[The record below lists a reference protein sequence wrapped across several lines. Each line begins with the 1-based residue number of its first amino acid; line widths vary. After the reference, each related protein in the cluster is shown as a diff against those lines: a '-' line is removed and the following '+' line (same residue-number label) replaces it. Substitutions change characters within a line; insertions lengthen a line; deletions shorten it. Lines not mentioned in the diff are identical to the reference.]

1 MNVNTVNTNKKN
13 SITLFLIWPFFAL
26 WFALRNYRSIWAKD
40 IIWFFVI
47 FHGLTLTVHNVG
59 EESNDAN
66 RYRNK
71 FTDMAAQEISLE
83 NITSLFYDVE
93 SQQLDIVEP
102 LLIFAV
108 SRLTDNY
115 HILFGVFGLFFGFFY
130 SRNIWFLLDR
140 GGSVLKKGNLP
151 VILTFA
157 FIIGYWQ
164 ISGFR
169 FWTAAHVF
177 VYGMLQYLID
187 GNKKKIGFIFL
198 AAFIHF
204 SFIAP
209 VAIAAIYVALGN
221 RTKPYFILFAITF
234 FITELNVTQVGE
246 ILSANLPEVFL
257 PRVASYTSEA
267 YIEKLSDTS
276 TNLNWYVKIYNEALK
291 WSVVS
296 FLVFIYFSMQKFMSK
311 YKGLDSLFCFTLL
324 FYSFANLFSQVP
336 SGGRFLNITNMFGI
350 ACIFFLLQFASRG
363 KGLRRLVT
371 LATPALVLFCIVSI
385 RVGLDTMGF
394 FSVFGNP
401 ILSLLIDVD
410 ITLIELVKSFFGVKS
425 A

>member
-177 VYGMLQYLID
+177 IYGMLHYLVE
-187 GNKKKIGFIFL
+187 GNKKKIGFVLL
-198 AAFIHF
+198 AALIHF
-204 SFIAP
+204 SFFAP
-209 VAIAAIYVALGN
+209 AVIVAIYVALGN
-221 RTKPYFILFAITF
+221 RTKLYFALFLITF
-234 FITELNVTQVGE
+234 FVSELNVTQVGE
-246 ILSANLPEVFL
+246 ILSANLPEIFL
-257 PRVASYTSEA
+257 PRVTSYTNEA
-267 YIEKLSDTS
+267 YVEKLSDS
-276 TNLNWYVKIYNEALK
+276 TIALNWYVKVYNDALK
-291 WSVVS
+291 WSVVA
-296 FLVFIYFSMQKFMSK
+296 FLVFIYFFSQQFVNK
-311 YKGLDSLFCFTLL
+311 YKGLSSLFCFALL
-324 FYSFANLFSQVP
+324 FYSFANLFSQIP
-336 SGGRFLNITNMFGI
+336 SGGRFLNITNMFGM
-350 ACIFFLLQFASRG
+350 ACIFFLLQYAPRG
-363 KGLRRLVT
+363 KGLQRLVRF
-371 LATPALVLFCIVSI
+371 AVPALALFCIVSMRI
-385 RVGLDTMGF
+385 GLDTMGF

-410 ITLIELVKSFFGVKS
+410 ITLIELVKGFFGVQS
-425 A
+425 V